1 MVGYLEETS
10 GIRTNSNVQM
20 TQNGQVLVEL
30 GGAGG
35 ANTPSFV
42 KESYTV

>member
-10 GIRTNSNVQM
+10 GKRTNSNAQVN
-20 TQNGQVLVEL
+20 QNGQVLVEL

-42 KESYTV
+42 KESYIV